1 MWGPLYWSRS
11 LVVRWLLL
19 PGKLGI
25 STMGISLLYQPS
37 HVSCHFLSSTH
48 TLPLSNL
55 ETKQLHLPFFHVR
68 LPVPARGFPRMGSR
82 YVASAAAVES
92 PAKALRRLLESPGI
106 HQGPVCHDALS
117 AKLIERAGFPLA
129 FMGGF
134 AVSAARLGLPDV
146 GLISYGEVLD
156 QGYQI
161 TQAVSIPVVGDGDNG
176 YGNHMNIKRTVKGFI
191 RAGFAGIL
199 LEDQLS
205 PKACGHTRGRK
216 VASREEAVMR
226 IRAAIDARNESGSDL
241 VIIARTD
248 SRQAV
253 SLEEA
258 LWRSRA
264 FGDAGAD
271 VLFVDALASREEM
284 KAFCK
289 ISPLIPKLANML
301 EGGGKTPVLS
311 PAELQEIG
319 YKLVGYPLSLIGVSI
334 RAMED
339 ALVALKGG
347 RIPPPGSLPTFE
359 EIKETVGFNEYYKEE
374 ERYKITGV
382 LPSDG
387 GAFTITPKI
396 QEEASQRA
404 ERVSEPV
411 VEVISPLHD
420 GYKSNDSN
428 ERSSGIWSR
437 TLRLKVT
444 GNNGFEKLDVRI
456 PAGFLEGMST
466 IIPGLGGVN
475 LMELLENASQ
485 ESTTEKGKLLLE
497 FNGTMGDKI
506 QTLPLSNLE
515 TKQLR
520 LSFFPAKLPAP
531 ARRFPRMGSRYV
543 ASAAAGET
551 PAKALRR
558 LLESPG
564 IHQGP
569 VCHDALSAKLIERA
583 GFPLAFMGGFAVSAA
598 RLGLPDVG
606 LISYGEVLD
615 QGYQITQAVSIP
627 VVGDGD
633 NGYGN
638 HMNIKRT
645 VKGFIRAGFAGILLE
660 DQLSPKAC
668 GHTRGRKVASR
679 EEAVMRIRAAIDA
692 RNESGSDFVIIA
704 RTDSRQAI
712 SLEEALWRSRAFGDA
727 GADIL
732 FIDALASREEMKAFC
747 QISPSIPKLANM
759 LEGGGK
765 TPILSPAELQEIGY
779 KLVVYPLSLIGV
791 SIRAMEDAL
800 TALKGGRIPPP
811 GSLPTFEEIKETVGF
826 NEYYKEEERYK
837 LTGVLPSDE
846 GAFTITPKIQEEA
859 SQRAERISEPVV
871 ELISPLHDGYKSN
884 DSNERSSGIWSRTLR
899 LKVTGNNGFEK
910 LDIRIPAGLLEG
922 MSSIIPGL
930 GGVNLMEL
938 LENASQEST
947 TEKGKLLLEF
957 NGTMGDKI
965 QVFVE

>member
-1 MWGPLYWSRS
+1 
-11 LVVRWLLL
+11 
-19 PGKLGI
+19 
-25 STMGISLLYQPS
+25 MGISLLYQPS

-48 TLPLSNL
+48 TLPLSNS
-55 ETKQLHLPFFHVR
+55 ETKQLHLPFFPAR
-68 LPVPARGFPRMGSR
+68 LPVHSRRFPRMGSR
-82 YVASAAAVES
+82 YVASAAAGEP

-284 KAFCK
+284 KAFCE

-374 ERYKITGV
+374 ERYKITGI
-382 LPSDG
+382 LPSDE
-387 GAFTITPKI
+387 GALTITPKI

-404 ERVSEPV
+404 ERVSEAV

-444 GNNGFEKLDVRI
+444 GNNGV
-456 PAGFLEGMST
+456 
-466 IIPGLGGVN
+466 
-475 LMELLENASQ
+475 
-485 ESTTEKGKLLLE
+485 
-497 FNGTMGDKI
+497 
-506 QTLPLSNLE
+506 
-515 TKQLR
+515 
-520 LSFFPAKLPAP
+520 
-531 ARRFPRMGSRYV
+531 
-543 ASAAAGET
+543 
-551 PAKALRR
+551 
-558 LLESPG
+558 
-564 IHQGP
+564 
-569 VCHDALSAKLIERA
+569 
-583 GFPLAFMGGFAVSAA
+583 
-598 RLGLPDVG
+598 
-606 LISYGEVLD
+606 
-615 QGYQITQAVSIP
+615 
-627 VVGDGD
+627 
-633 NGYGN
+633 
-638 HMNIKRT
+638 
-645 VKGFIRAGFAGILLE
+645 
-660 DQLSPKAC
+660 
-668 GHTRGRKVASR
+668 
-679 EEAVMRIRAAIDA
+679 
-692 RNESGSDFVIIA
+692 
-704 RTDSRQAI
+704 
-712 SLEEALWRSRAFGDA
+712 
-727 GADIL
+727 
-732 FIDALASREEMKAFC
+732 
-747 QISPSIPKLANM
+747 
-759 LEGGGK
+759 
-765 TPILSPAELQEIGY
+765 
-779 KLVVYPLSLIGV
+779 
-791 SIRAMEDAL
+791 
-800 TALKGGRIPPP
+800 
-811 GSLPTFEEIKETVGF
+811 
-826 NEYYKEEERYK
+826 
-837 LTGVLPSDE
+837 
-846 GAFTITPKIQEEA
+846 
-859 SQRAERISEPVV
+859 
-871 ELISPLHDGYKSN
+871 
-884 DSNERSSGIWSRTLR
+884 
-899 LKVTGNNGFEK
+899 EK
-910 LDIRIPAGLLEG
+910 LDIRIPAGFLEG